1 VVKPLAG
8 KIAIVSGA
16 SSGLGREIALA
27 YAAAGAA
34 VVVSSQSQPA
44 DELVAEECR
53 RAGARA
59 IAVAADVRD
68 EGAFRE
74 VVDRCASTFGKPN
87 VLVAA
92 AGIDVRET
100 SSREDRYV
108 HRVPLEHIRRVLD
121 VNLVGTFVC
130 IRETLPSMIAGGGGS
145 IITFTSGTV
154 RAPLPGLAAYVSSK
168 AAIEAL
174 TEVVAL
180 EVERH
185 GIRINSLQPGGL
197 TDTGFFPAWTEGSVR
212 AQMHEP
218 SVIRGAAVYL
228 ASDDSSELTGSSL
241 VATDWNREHG
251 LQLCG
256 CPSCT
261 PPDGG

>member
-1 VVKPLAG
+1 MKPLVG
-8 KIAIVSGA
+8 KVAIVSGA
-16 SSGLGREIALA
+16 SSGLGREVALA
-27 YAAAGAA
+27 YAASGAA
-34 VVVSSQSQPA
+34 VVVSSQSQRA
-44 DELVAEECR
+44 DEVVAEECR
-53 RAGARA
+53 RTGARA

-68 EGAFRE
+68 AGAFRML
-74 VVDRCASTFGKPN
+74 VDRCVSTLGAPN

-100 SSREDRYV
+100 PSREDRYV
-108 HRVPLEHIRRVLD
+108 HRAPLEHVRRVLD
-121 VNLVGTFVC
+121 VNLMGTFVC
-130 IRETLPSMIAGGGGS
+130 IRETLPSMIANGGGS

-174 TEVVAL
+174 TQVVAL

-197 TDTGFFPAWTEGSVR
+197 TDTGFFPDWTEGAER
-212 AQMHEP
+212 AQMHQP

-251 LQLCG
+251 VQLCS

-261 PPDGG
+261 PADAG